1 MKSFLWRMRSNI
13 SWFVIAVILFSVV
26 YTCHAYGRI
35 TNLDSGSVS
44 CLHGVS
50 PIVISYLCCLV
61 FFFIYA
67 KRYTY
72 DEAYFY
78 GQSRKGA
85 WGTALCGAVTYGVIF
100 SCYALG
106 LALLVRRGI
115 LSAPDMAVPLE
126 LYIISA
132 KELLYNF
139 LSLAVINLIAYETA
153 NLLRKFKSWKF
164 WATAGSCIV
173 LLVLLYIVFVVNRQT
188 GNSATA
194 TFDFWQAIFG
204 VFGPLLALMV
214 IGDFFMTRGRQNR

>member
-13 SWFVIAVILFSVV
+13 GWFVIAVVLFSVMYV
-26 YTCHAYGRI
+26 WYAYGRV
-35 TNLDSGSVS
+35 TCLDSGSVS
-44 CLHGVS
+44 CLRGIS
-50 PIVISYLCCLV
+50 PMSISYFCCLA

-72 DEAYFY
+72 EEAYFY

-85 WGTALCGAVTYGVIF
+85 WGTALCGAVAYGVLF
-100 SCYALG
+100 SGYALG

-115 LSAPDMAVPLE
+115 LSAPDMAVPSE
-126 LYIISA
+126 LYTISA
-132 KELLYNF
+132 KDLLYNF
-139 LSLAVINLIAYETA
+139 LSLVITNLLAYETA

-164 WATAGSCIV
+164 WITVVSCIA

-194 TFDFWQAIFG
+194 TFDFWQAVFG
-204 VFGPLLALMV
+204 VFGPLLALMT
-214 IGDFFMTRGRQNR
+214 IGDFFMTRGKQS